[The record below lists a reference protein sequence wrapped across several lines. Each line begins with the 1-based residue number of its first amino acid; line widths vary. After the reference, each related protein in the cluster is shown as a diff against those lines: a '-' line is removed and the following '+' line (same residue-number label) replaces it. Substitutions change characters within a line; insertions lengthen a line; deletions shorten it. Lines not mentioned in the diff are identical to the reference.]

1 MAVSTTP
8 THMPAAT
15 SCGFAPA
22 DAYRAKVLPL
32 RAQADV
38 RNRWLRRRLETVLG
52 EVMAREGFD
61 MWVVSAREYNE
72 CPVIMTLL
80 PEPSMAARRRTIMLF
95 ARREDGTVERL
106 TVSRY
111 GMGDFYEAAWD
122 PDKEEQWACLAR
134 LVRLRNPKV
143 IGINVSS
150 TFAFGDG
157 LTHAEYLEMME
168 AFGPELAARTR
179 GAERLAVGWLER
191 RLPEEI
197 EAYTGIVEIARAIVA
212 EAFSS
217 RVVLP
222 GVTTTEDV
230 VWWMRQKV
238 SDLGLRP
245 WFQPSVSIQAPGM
258 AGRSPGGQGAGPA
271 RLLIQPGD
279 VLHCDFGLV
288 YLGLCTDTQENA
300 YVLRLGEFE
309 APAGLSAAFA
319 TGNRLQDIHLEALR
333 TRRTGNE
340 ILAAALKQALSE
352 GIQPSI
358 YTHPLGYHGHAAGPT
373 IGLWDQQGGVPGRGD
388 YELFDD
394 TCHSIELNV
403 RQTVPEWGGQEV
415 RMALEQDV
423 VFTGGKAHWLAGRQT
438 RLHLIK

>member
-1 MAVSTTP
+1 
-8 THMPAAT
+8 
-15 SCGFAPA
+15 
-22 DAYRAKVLPL
+22 
-32 RAQADV
+32 
-38 RNRWLRRRLETVLG
+38 
-52 EVMAREGFD
+52 
-61 MWVVSAREYNE
+61 
-72 CPVIMTLL
+72 PVIMTLL
-80 PEPSMAARRRTIMLF
+80 PEPSMAARRRTILLLT
-95 ARREDGTVERL
+95 RREDGTVERL

-134 LVRLRNPKV
+134 LVRERNPKV

-157 LTHAEYLEMME
+157 LTHAEYVEMTD
-168 AFGPELAARTR
+168 ALGPELAARTK

-191 RLPEEI
+191 RISEEI

-217 RVVLP
+217 KVILP

-238 SDLGLRP
+238 CDLGLRS
-245 WFQPSVSIQAPGM
+245 WFQPSVSIQAPGL
-258 AGRSPGGQGAGPA
+258 AGRSPGGQGGGPA
-271 RLLIQPGD
+271 RILIQPGD

-288 YLGLCTDTQENA
+288 YLGFCTDTQENA
-300 YVLRLGEFE
+300 YVLKLGECE

-319 TGNRLQDIHLEALR
+319 TGNRLQDIHLEAMR
-333 TRRTGNE
+333 TGRTGNE
-340 ILAAALKQALSE
+340 ILAAALKRAVSE
-352 GIQPSI
+352 GIQPSV

-403 RQTVPEWGGQEV
+403 RQAVPEWDGQQV

-423 VFTGGKAHWLAGRQT
+423 AFTGGKPHWLAGRQAE
-438 RLHLIK
+438 LHLIK